1 MHTYKKRERWLSGR
15 KRTIRNRLIGNYSWV
30 RIPPSPF
37 LRIIWHGWSYM
48 HRKDFNLK
56 SVIYKVFFTYLIV
69 YFLALIFRYNYDIE
83 SLLVNIQYKYLII
96 LNIISIFF
104 GLPLSI
110 IFDFTLIKVIG
121 LNYVLFFSP
130 TLTILSVI
138 QVLILRKIKF
148 KFSKNILFLK
158 KTENNNMYKFF
169 KNVTFRS
176 FYILIIRSFPILP
189 HVLGSY
195 IIASTK
201 IRKKIILLNTFLG
214 SVFYYISLFLIIT
227 NV

>member
-1 MHTYKKRERWLSGR
+1 MNR
-15 KRTIRNRLIGNYSWV
+15 KVL
-30 RIPPSPF
+30 
-37 LRIIWHGWSYM
+37 
-48 HRKDFNLK
+48 NLK
-56 SVIYKVFFTYLIV
+56 SAIFKIFFTYLVV
-69 YFLALIFRYNYDIE
+69 YFFALIFKYTYDLE
-83 SLLVNIQYKYLII
+83 SLFNNIQYKYLIT
-96 LNIISIFF
+96 LNIVSIFL

-110 IFDFTLIKVIG
+110 IFDFILIKIFG

-130 TLTILSVI
+130 ALTILSVV

-148 KFSKNILFLK
+148 KFSRNILFLK
-158 KTENNNMYKFF
+158 KPEENKLYNLF

-195 IIASTK
+195 IIASSK
-201 IRKKIILLNTFLG
+201 IKKKFILINTFLG
-214 SVFYYISLFLIIT
+214 SSFYYIFLLLIIR